1 MKSILVIAAH
11 PDDEILG
18 CAGTIAKHIKAGDQV
33 NTLILSEGVTS
44 RAVIRDREK
53 AQDELSVLAHAAH
66 KAGEILGVTS
76 TKLEGFP
83 DNRMDSCDL
92 LDVVKSIETSIHT
105 FLPEIIYTHHGG
117 DLNID
122 HRVIHEAVMTAC
134 RPLPG
139 QSVKSILFFEIPS
152 STEWQLPFSAPT
164 FTPNWYVNIS
174 DTLHLKLE
182 ALMAYESE
190 MREWPHPRSLKAV
203 EYLSRWRGTNVGV
216 EAAEAFILGRRLEN

>member
-18 CAGTIAKHIKAGDQV
+18 CAGTIAKHTNAGDQV

-44 RAVIRDREK
+44 REVIRDREK
-53 AQDELSVLAHAAH
+53 AKDELSVLANAAN
-66 KAGEILGVTS
+66 KAGKILGVTS
-76 TKLEGFP
+76 TNLECFP

-92 LDVVKSIETSIHT
+92 LDVVKSIEASINT
-105 FLPEIIYTHHGG
+105 FIPEIIYTHHGG

-122 HRVIHEAVMTAC
+122 HRVVHEAVMTAC

-139 QSVKSILFFEIPS
+139 HSVQSILFFEVPS

-164 FTPNWYVNIS
+164 FMPNWYVNIT

-182 ALMAYESE
+182 ALMAYEAE
-190 MREWPHPRSLKAV
+190 MRDWPHPRSLRAV
-203 EYLSRWRGTNVGV
+203 EYLSRWRGANVGV
-216 EAAEAFILGRRLEN
+216 EAAEAFILGRRLAN